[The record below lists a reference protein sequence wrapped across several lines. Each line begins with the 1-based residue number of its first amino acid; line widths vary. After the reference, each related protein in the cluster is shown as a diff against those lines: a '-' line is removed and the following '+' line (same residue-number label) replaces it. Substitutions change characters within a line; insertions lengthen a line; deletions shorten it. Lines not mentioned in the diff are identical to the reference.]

1 MNASHAMVQTSFL
14 KGGPKQL
21 MALAGLGAMII
32 PSFLM
37 GIELA
42 NWAWAGVH
50 PLTG

>member
-1 MNASHAMVQTSFL
+1 MNASHAMAQTPFL

-21 MALAGLGAMII
+21 MALAGLGAMIV

-42 NWAWAGVH
+42 NRAWAVAH